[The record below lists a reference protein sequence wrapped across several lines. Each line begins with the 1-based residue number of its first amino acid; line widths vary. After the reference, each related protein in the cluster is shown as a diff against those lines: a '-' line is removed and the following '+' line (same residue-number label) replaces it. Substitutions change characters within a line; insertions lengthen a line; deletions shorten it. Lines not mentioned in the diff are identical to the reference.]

1 MTVTQVTQ
9 TSVAARVAPNTPPM
23 TRREFLYY
31 IWAASIAL
39 LMAEAGGAMLWFAY
53 PRFKAGEFGGLF
65 RIELGEI
72 SAPDTTNPVDYPA
85 GRFWVVHAGEKIA
98 SDPRTPPEYKT
109 ATGGIAFYKICVHL
123 GCIYKWVPTNNR
135 YECPCHGSKYLP
147 NGVRVDGPAR
157 RNLDR
162 FIVRAVDADGRVLVE
177 TKTGDV
183 NQDPTVG
190 LPIPL
195 PDGTAAI
202 IVETG
207 KRILGERNPQ

>member
-9 TSVAARVAPNTPPM
+9 TLVAAQVAPNTPPM

-31 IWAASIAL
+31 IWSASMAL

-72 SAPDTTNPVDYPA
+72 PAPDTANPVDYPA
-85 GRFWVVHAGEKIA
+85 GRFWVVHVGEKIA

-109 ATGGIAFYKICVHL
+109 ATGVIAFYKICVHL